1 MGGGLPT
8 LDTMGEHRAG
18 RPSPNANIY
27 WIDYDQLVAVKAY
40 LTITNQHRIGIK
52 YLFRLGKKGTAT
64 ANSSINTVLRDI
76 VPPVQVR

>member
-8 LDTMGEHRAG
+8 LDTMGEQRG
-18 RPSPNANIY
+18 EPSPNANIY

-52 YLFRLGKKGTAT
+52 YLFRLGKKE
-64 ANSSINTVLRDI
+64 LQLQK
-76 VPPVQVR
+76 VPSTMFCVIMFPLFR